1 MVADPDDLINI
12 NLSDDTMVDD
22 ERIVDSII
30 AFDRNSASHV
40 FQLRSKFLR
49 GNRPDHRRPH
59 DRVYICSTEVFDI
72 EINQN

>member
-1 MVADPDDLINI
+1 MVAEPDDLITI

-30 AFDRNSASHV
+30 AFDRTSAQHV
-40 FQLRSKFLR
+40 FQLRSKYIC
-49 GNRPDHRRPH
+49 GNKPDHRKPH
-59 DRVYICSTEVFDI
+59 DKVYICSTEVFDI

>member
-1 MVADPDDLINI
+1 MVADPDDIINI

-22 ERIVDSII
+22 ERIVYSII
-30 AFDRNSASHV
+30 AFDKDTVSHT

-49 GNRPDHRRPH
+49 GNRPDHRKTH
-59 DRVYICSTEVFDI
+59 DEVYICSTEVFDI